1 MFPFPTRRNRARPV
15 ACHVDSNWWKLVSRP
30 TPSQTPTSEPNSSA
44 WLRRERKNHPY
55 LISLFFIPSHTS
67 SAIISR
73 WSSISASWQGTVSGF
88 CRLCRKWVTT
98 LCIIWCGGSCH
109 CSTNTSRKNKP
120 SMCCAPWR
128 KIKARVLEW
137 FKTADWLS
145 HRCRR
150 AARVKDQEETWN
162 PPPLQADTVGI
173 IFRLVLNDAG
183 TSGPMGGRAI
193 VNHLNRLNI
202 RTRDGGS

>member
-1 MFPFPTRRNRARPV
+1 MFPFPTRRNRARPI
-15 ACHVDSNWWKLVSRP
+15 ACHVDSNWWKLMSRP
-30 TPSQTPTSEPNSSA
+30 TPSQTPTSEPNSCA

-98 LCIIWCGGSCH
+98 LCIIWCCGSCH
-109 CSTNTSRKNKP
+109 CSTNTSRRNKP
-120 SMCCAPWR
+120 SMCYAPWR
-128 KIKARVLEW
+128 RIQGKGSGMVQ
-137 FKTADWLS
+137 D
-145 HRCRR
+145 RR
-150 AARVKDQEETWN
+150 LTIAPL
-162 PPPLQADTVGI
+162 PPSSAGQRPRRNLKSPLLQADTVGI

-183 TSGPMGGRAI
+183 TSGPMGGKAI